1 MDISVSTK
9 TFDSDVMPDDLQEKF
24 EILSRIVKDLEDY
37 HPRTALLFGSM
48 ARFRVGIDTARMP
61 EDIDLL
67 VVGDQIPAF
76 FETREYGCPTEI
88 TRMRT
93 HTITEIARSLRYDS
107 RPIALS
113 KLYGNQLIKQHAS
126 NVIAASLL
134 LGPAYRSFG
143 IEQIELDGRK
153 DERDYSVHQVLLGSK
168 WWRQIVD
175 YARERRGPLK
185 RFSDKIVQRD
195 MFVAQ

>member
-1 MDISVSTK
+1 
-9 TFDSDVMPDDLQEKF
+9 MPDDMTEKL
-24 EILSRIVKDLEDY
+24 EILSRIVKDLGDY
-37 HPRTALLFGSM
+37 HPRAVLLFGSM
-48 ARFRVGIDTARMP
+48 ARYRTGIDTVHRP
-61 EDIDLL
+61 KDIDLL
-67 VVGDQIPAF
+67 VVGDQIPAH
-76 FETREYGCPTEI
+76 FETKDYGYPTEI

-93 HTITEIARSLRYDS
+93 HTMTEIARSLRYDS
-107 RPIALS
+107 RPMALS

-134 LGPAYRSFG
+134 LGPDYRLFG
-143 IEQIELDGRK
+143 IEQIELDGRE
-153 DERDYSVHQVLLGSK
+153 DERDYSVHQVLLGRK